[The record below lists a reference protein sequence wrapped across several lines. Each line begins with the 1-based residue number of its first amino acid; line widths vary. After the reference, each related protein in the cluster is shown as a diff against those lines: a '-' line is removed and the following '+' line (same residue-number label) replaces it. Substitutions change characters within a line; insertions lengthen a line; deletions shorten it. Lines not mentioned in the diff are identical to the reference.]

1 MSVSLDIYFQVS
13 TCLVPTKNV
22 NGMPDLSNIL
32 TFLEQERDR
41 YVLEAAELER
51 RLSFIHNQIITLE
64 SLISG
69 YALEEQM
76 YSSPKRFPDLPSST
90 AVLEDSTVSVSKE
103 ELDFSD
109 SDLEDLLDSKD
120 VEEDEN
126 LDAVLSNS
134 LQSNPSEEK
143 TTSTLSVD
151 ISDIPKLATGRKLGA
166 LPLLEEFREYSIQ
179 NAILIL
185 MRRRPDLHFHVDAL
199 VRDLY
204 GDTLTPVQ
212 VKTAKANVAKML
224 TTGLQ
229 IGMWHQV
236 LYGKNVYTLH
246 YEKGVTSK
254 SLKRR

>member
-1 MSVSLDIYFQVS
+1 
-13 TCLVPTKNV
+13 
-22 NGMPDLSNIL
+22 MPDLSNIL
-32 TFLEQERDR
+32 SFLQQERDR
-41 YVLEAAELER
+41 YVLEASDLER

-69 YALEEQM
+69 YALEEQI
-76 YSSPKRFPDLPSST
+76 YSSPKLFPDLPSST

-103 ELDFSD
+103 KLE
-109 SDLEDLLDSKD
+109 DLEDLLDSED
-120 VEEDEN
+120 VDEVEEDEN
-126 LDAVLSNS
+126 LDPVLSSS
-134 LQSNPSEEK
+134 LEPNPSEGK

-151 ISDIPKLATGRKLGA
+151 ISDIPKLSTGRKLGA
-166 LPLLEEFREYSIQ
+166 LPLLAEFREYSIQ

-204 GDTLTPVQ
+204 GDTLTPEQ

-229 IGMWHQV
+229 IGLWHQV

-254 SLKRR
+254 PLKRR

>member
-1 MSVSLDIYFQVS
+1 MA
-13 TCLVPTKNV
+13 
-22 NGMPDLSNIL
+22 DLSNIL
-32 TFLEQERDR
+32 SFLEQERDR

-64 SLISG
+64 SLVSG

-90 AVLEDSTVSVSKE
+90 AVLEDSTMSVSKE
-103 ELDFSD
+103 ELEVSD
-109 SDLEDLLDSKD
+109 LDLEDLLDSED
-120 VEEDEN
+120 VEELEEDEN
-126 LDAVLSNS
+126 IEPVLSSS
-134 LQSNPSEEK
+134 LESNASEGK

-166 LPLLEEFREYSIQ
+166 LPLLEEFRKYSIQ

-204 GDTLTPVQ
+204 GDKLTPVQ

-254 SLKRR
+254 PLKRR